1 LGLLTCPDSRPI
13 FYHGF
18 LKHVVVVDLRVSF
31 MLQPWGAWKW
41 TDNMKHTHHPPRAS
55 FLSVH
60 LIWYSRRERERE
72 RDGVLSSS
80 FHPETQLY
88 NKNRLK
94 NLYYCWKLHSSSTQ
108 QGSLLNCRNERER
121 EEEEKKQSSGGGV
134 FSPRR
139 V

>member
-1 LGLLTCPDSRPI
+1 LGLLTCPDLRPI

-18 LKHVVVVDLRVSF
+18 LKHIVVVDLRLSF

-41 TDNMKHTHHPPRAS
+41 TDNMKHTHHPPTAS
-55 FLSVH
+55 FLSIH
-60 LIWYSRRERERE
+60 LIWYSRRERE

-88 NKNRLK
+88 KKNRLK
-94 NLYYCWKLHSSSTQ
+94 NLYYCWKLHSNSTQ

-134 FSPRR
+134 FSPRW